1 MRALHSPALHC
12 SDEPLANKLLT
23 ACGVP
28 QCQPI
33 CLVLLLGGGGQPDW
47 PEAADPSWHA
57 SVPQMHARLLQPWV
71 AVLWQPQEEGASLN
85 LQTLIIQPK
94 KRKCNPALP
103 PKASRLGSTNSA
115 MAKRRTDTTGAADNC
130 RAGPNGNTELIESC
144 SSDNSLHHCRIVTI
158 EGRKSEK
165 IRTLEL

>member
-1 MRALHSPALHC
+1 MNRLRTNCSQRVEYHNASPSASFSSLEAGANQTGPKLQILHGTQACPRC
-12 SDEPLANKLLT
+12 MLACFSRGLRSFGSRRRGSLT
-23 ACGVP
+23 
-28 QCQPI
+28 Q
-33 CLVLLLGGGGQPDW
+33 
-47 PEAADPSWHA
+47 
-57 SVPQMHARLLQPWV
+57 
-71 AVLWQPQEEGASLN
+71 